1 MQGRILH
8 IETGRHLYGGALQVL
23 YLLQGLA
30 REGYRNSLFC
40 PAGSAI
46 APAARP
52 FATVH
57 AADVRGDLDAGVI
70 VRLRRIISA
79 EQPDLVHVHS
89 RRGADVWG
97 ALAARSRRVPAL
109 VTRRVDNHEP
119 ALVARVKYGLYARIV
134 AISEGIRHVLIAEG
148 VPASKIV
155 CVPSGVDHVRF
166 NRPCDRRWFR
176 REFGLLPA
184 QRTIAMIAQF
194 IPRKGHRFLIDAA
207 RQILA
212 RCPGVRFLFFGQG
225 PLENDLRR
233 RCAQAGI
240 AEKVVFA
247 GFRDD
252 LERILPC
259 LDLVVHPA
267 QMEGLGVSL
276 LQAAAAG
283 VPIVAAPV
291 GGIPEIV
298 HDRVTGYLVAAGDT
312 GALTDRAVKILTD
325 SGLAKRL
332 GAAGRR
338 MVCARFSTGAM
349 VAGNIAVYHD
359 VFSKRIYRP
368 GTLPHRRS
376 TAA

>member
-1 MQGRILH
+1 MPGRILH

-30 REGYRNSLFC
+30 QKGYRSSLFC
-40 PAGSAI
+40 SAGSAI

-57 AADVRGDLDAGVI
+57 AAVVRGDLDAGVI
-70 VRLRRIISA
+70 VRLRRIIAA
-79 EQPDLVHVHS
+79 EKPDLVHVHS

-109 VTRRVDNHEP
+109 VTRRVDNPEP
-119 ALVARVKYGLYARIV
+119 TLIARVKYGWYARVI
-134 AISEGIRHVLIAEG
+134 AISDGIRRVLAAEG
-148 VPASKIV
+148 VPAEKIV
-155 CVPSGVDHVRF
+155 CVPSGVDHARF
-166 NRPCDRRWFR
+166 GRPCDRPWFR

-212 RCPGVRFLFFGQG
+212 RCPAARFLFFGRG
-225 PLENDLRR
+225 PLESDLRR
-233 RCAQAGI
+233 RCAEAGI
-240 AEKVVFA
+240 ADRVVFA
-247 GFRDD
+247 GFRAD

-267 QMEGLGVSL
+267 EMEGLGVSL

-283 VPIVAAPV
+283 VPIVAAPA

-298 HDRVTGYLVAAGDT
+298 HDRVNGYLVAASDT
-312 GALTDRAVKILTD
+312 GALTDRVTKILAD
-325 SGLAKRL
+325 PELAKRL
-332 GAAGRR
+332 GAAGRK

-349 VAGNIAVYHD
+349 VAGNIAVYRD
-359 VFSKRIYRP
+359 VLSNRIDRHRVAA
-368 GTLPHRRS
+368 HRRF

>member
-1 MQGRILH
+1 MPGRILH
-8 IETGRHLYGGALQVL
+8 SETGRHLYGGALQVL

-30 REGYRNSLFC
+30 QKGYRSSLFC

-57 AADVRGDLDAGVI
+57 AAVVRGDLDAGVI

-79 EQPDLVHVHS
+79 EKPDLVHVHS

-109 VTRRVDNHEP
+109 VTRRVDNPEP

-134 AISEGIRHVLIAEG
+134 AISEGIRHVLVAEG

-155 CVPSGVDHVRF
+155 CVPSGVDHARF
-166 NRPCDRRWFR
+166 GRPCDRRWFR
-176 REFGLLPA
+176 REFGLLPT

-207 RQILA
+207 RQILD

-225 PLENDLRR
+225 PLESDLRR
-233 RCAQAGI
+233 HCAQAGI
-240 AEKVVFA
+240 ADRVVFA

-267 QMEGLGVSL
+267 EMEGLGVSL

-283 VPIVAAPV
+283 VPIVAAPA

-298 HDRVTGYLVAAGDT
+298 HDRVNGYLVAAGDT
-312 GALTDRAVKILTD
+312 GALTDRVTKILAD
-325 SGLAKRL
+325 PDLAERL
-332 GAAGRR
+332 GAAGRK

-349 VAGNIAVYHD
+349 VAGNIAVYRD
-359 VFSKRIYRP
+359 VLSNRIDRHRAAA
-368 GTLPHRRS
+368 HRRFT
-376 TAA
+376 TA

>member
-1 MQGRILH
+1 MPRHVLH

-23 YLLQGLA
+23 YLLKGLA
-30 REGYRNSLFC
+30 QEGYRNSLFC
-40 PAGSAI
+40 AAGSAI

-57 AADVRGDLDAGVI
+57 AAGVRGDLDAGVI
-70 VRLRRIISA
+70 VRLRRIIS
-79 EQPDLVHVHS
+79 EEKPDLVHVHS

-97 ALAARSRRVPAL
+97 ALAARSRRVPAV
-109 VTRRVDNHEP
+109 VTRRVDNPEF
-119 ALVARVKYGLYARIV
+119 ALIARVKYGWYARII
-134 AISEGIRHVLIAEG
+134 AISEGIRRVLVSEG
-148 VPASKIV
+148 VPALKIV
-155 CVPSGVDHVRF
+155 CVPSGVDHARF
-166 NRPCDRRWFR
+166 SRPCDQHWFR

-194 IPRKGHRFLIDAA
+194 IPRKGHRFLIGAA

-212 RCPGVRFLFFGQG
+212 ECPAVRFLFFGRG
-225 PLENDLRR
+225 PLEGDIRR

-240 AEKVVFA
+240 AEKVVFG

-267 QMEGLGVSL
+267 EMEGLGVSL

-298 HDRVTGYLVAAGDT
+298 RDHVNGYLVAASDT
-312 GALTDRAVKILTD
+312 GALTDRAMKILAD
-325 SGLAKRL
+325 SELAKRL
-332 GAAGRR
+332 GAAGRM
-338 MVCARFSTGAM
+338 MVCSRFSTGAM
-349 VAGNIAVYHD
+349 VAGNISVYRD
-359 VFSKRIYRP
+359 VLSKRINRP
-368 GTLPHRRS
+368 GTLTPRRF